1 VLLPF
6 PGAPLPPLNWLRA
19 FEAAAR
25 HMSFTNAGRELGVTQ
40 SAVSQN
46 VRLLEGHLGQ
56 PLFRRLPQRL
66 ELTDSGK
73 AYLPVVHEG
82 FQVIGAGTREVFG
95 PGRGERI
102 TVRTTPGF
110 ADLWLGPR
118 LGELYAMHPDLNLRV
133 LSTIWEV
140 EFEGGGDI
148 LEIRYG
154 DGDWPGTESARLTHD
169 RVFPVAS
176 PAVAARLASDPRLLS
191 EMRLLHTVGFRVSWP
206 QWLEAAGLSEDV
218 DGTGGDQFDTALLP
232 SHLAE
237 QGHGVALVR
246 LSLVADMLSSGRLVA
261 PLRPAIPTEEAFHL
275 VWPGATPMSADARRF
290 ADWLIAAAARFAD
303 EADAVVPGTAAAPSP
318 SRRGDRTERP
328 DMR

>member
-1 VLLPF
+1 MPF

-40 SAVSQN
+40 SAISQN

-66 ELTDSGK
+66 ELTDAGK
-73 AYLPVVHEG
+73 AYLPVVQDG
-82 FQVIGAGTREVFG
+82 FQRIGTGTREVFG
-95 PGRGERI
+95 PGRGGRI

-110 ADLWLGPR
+110 ADLWLAPR
-118 LGELYAMHPDLNLRV
+118 LGELYALHPDLNLRI

-140 EFEGGGDI
+140 EFEGGGDV
-148 LEIRYG
+148 LEVRYG
-154 DGDWPGTESARLTHD
+154 DGVWPGTESARLTHD

-176 PAVAARLASDPRLLS
+176 PAVGSRLAPNPRRLS
-191 EMRLLHTVGFRVSWP
+191 ETRLLHTVGFRVTWP
-206 QWLEAAGLSEDV
+206 RWLEAAGLSDVV

-232 SHLAE
+232 TYLAE

-246 LSLVADMLSSGRLVA
+246 LSLAAGRLASGHLVA
-261 PLRPAIPTEEAFHL
+261 PLAPALATDEAFYL
-275 VWPGATPMSADARRF
+275 VWSSMTPLSADARRF
-290 ADWLIAAAARFAD
+290 ADWLCAIAAKAGT
-303 EADAVVPGTAAAPSP
+303 EAESLI
-318 SRRGDRTERP
+318 RI
-328 DMR
+328 